1 MGEAGR
7 WGARK
12 GWVEGGGIGACHVG
26 DGETEAEWG
35 DVRGLALEELSQ
47 KKELRCLL
55 P

>member
-1 MGEAGR
+1 M
-7 WGARK
+7 
-12 GWVEGGGIGACHVG
+12 G

-47 KKELRCLL
+47 EKGLWCLL